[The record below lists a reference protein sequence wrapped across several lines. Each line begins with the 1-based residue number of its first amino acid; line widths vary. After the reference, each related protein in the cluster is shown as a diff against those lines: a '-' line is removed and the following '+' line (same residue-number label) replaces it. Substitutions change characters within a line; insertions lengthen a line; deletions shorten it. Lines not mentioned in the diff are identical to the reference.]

1 MNRKLIIGLIG
12 DDKNDRDK
20 VAKIFSDIG
29 FYRTS
34 IFSKTKE
41 LAKYLLPEDILSD
54 ESINKVRKKG
64 YNVSKCYWINLVLAS
79 IPDGKELIVIDDLQN
94 EDFIKGV
101 IVTYGISE
109 SFPNKY
115 IGFETINP
123 NSQTLEAD
131 IHGKIKRIAH

>member
-1 MNRKLIIGLIG
+1 MNKKLIIGLIG

-54 ESINKVRKKG
+54 ENIDKVRKKG

-79 IPDGKELIVIDDLQN
+79 IPDGKELIVIDDLN
-94 EDFIKGV
+94 YDDLIKGV
-101 IVTYGISE
+101 IFPYGIHE
-109 SFPNKY
+109 SPNKY
-115 IGFETINP
+115 VGFETINP

>member
-1 MNRKLIIGLIG
+1 MHNKLIIGLIG

-54 ESINKVRKKG
+54 ENIDKVRKKG

-79 IPDGKELIVIDDLQN
+79 IPDGKELIVIDDLN
-94 EDFIKGV
+94 HEDLIKG
-101 IVTYGISE
+101 IILPYGIHE
-109 SFPNKY
+109 LPNKY
-115 IGFETINP
+115 VGFETINP

-131 IHGKIKRIAH
+131 IHVKIKRIAH

>member
-1 MNRKLIIGLIG
+1 LNKKLIIGLIG

-54 ESINKVRKKG
+54 ENIDKVRKKG

-79 IPDGKELIVIDDLQN
+79 IPDGKELIVIDDLN
-94 EDFIKGV
+94 YDDLIKGV
-101 IVTYGISE
+101 IFPYGIHE
-109 SFPNKY
+109 SPNKY
-115 IGFETINP
+115 VGFETINP